1 MAEKKIGPW
10 PLGIDM
16 LSTDENFPT
25 DRNGSILSLRDSLNG
40 DFTREGWWQTR
51 PGLQRRLAQEGLHS
65 LWGSNDGADTFGV
78 RSGELVR
85 VLVDGDSVTLSTI
98 ATLLSDQP
106 VDFALLNGEIVFSS
120 LAQIGVIGAGD
131 IVRPLSVPNGE
142 LPAMAVTAAGGLA
155 AGRYSAAISF
165 VDARGEEGGLSPL
178 ATVNVQE
185 GGGIRLTF
193 PVAPAGIQ
201 LAKVYRTE
209 ANGGML
215 RLAATAPLA
224 MGTYLL
230 GAGQLGR
237 PAETQFLRAMR
248 PGAMVR
254 QWNGR
259 LLTGRGSTLCI
270 SEPMRYGLYSP
281 RHGFVQFPAP
291 IAFIEG
297 VDGGIYVGL
306 AGRSVAFLRGST
318 PKEFTMR
325 ESGAKPV
332 PRSSVLVQSNIL
344 DPGLQLG
351 GDVALWL
358 SEKGYVIGSA
368 DGQLL
373 EQQANRIRLS
383 AGVSGR
389 TAVFDRRVLTI
400 VNA

>member
-1 MAEKKIGPW
+1 MAEKKLGPW

-16 LSTDENFPT
+16 LSTDENFAT
-25 DRNGSILSLRDSLNG
+25 DRNGSILALRDSHNG
-40 DFTREGWWQTR
+40 DFTRDGWWQTR
-51 PGLQRRLAQEGLHS
+51 PGLLRRLTEAGVHS
-65 LWGSNDGADTFGV
+65 LWGSNDGVDTFGV
-78 RSGELVR
+78 RAGALVR
-85 VLVDGDSVTLSTI
+85 VRTAAANVTLEPI

-106 VDFALLNGEIVFSS
+106 VDFAPLNGEIVFSS
-120 LAQIGVIGAGD
+120 LSQIGVIGAGD
-131 IVRPLSVPNGE
+131 VVRPLSVPNGE

-165 VDARGEEGGLSPL
+165 VDAHGEEGGLSPL

-215 RLAATAPLA
+215 RLVTTAPLA
-224 MGTYLL
+224 LGTFQL
-230 GAGQLGR
+230 GNGLLGR
-237 PAETQFLRAMR
+237 PADTQFLRAMR

-259 LLTGRGSTLCI
+259 LLTARESTLCL

-281 RHGFVQFPAP
+281 RHNFVHFPTP

-306 AGRSVAFLRGST
+306 VGRGVAFLRGST
-318 PKEFTMR
+318 PKEFSIR
-325 ESGAKPV
+325 EFGAKPV
-332 PRSSVLVQSNIL
+332 PRSSVLIQSNLL

-351 GDVALWL
+351 GEVAFWL

-373 EQQANRIRLS
+373 EQQANRIRIS
-383 AGVSGR
+383 AGGSGR

>member
-1 MAEKKIGPW
+1 MAEKRLGPW

-16 LSTDENFPT
+16 LSTDEQFPA
-25 DRNGSILSLRDSLNG
+25 DRSGAPIALRDSLNG

-51 PGLQRRLAQEGLHS
+51 PGLQRLVTQAGLHS
-65 LWGSNDGADTFGV
+65 LWSQDGTDTFAV
-78 RSGELVR
+78 HAGELVR
-85 VLVDGDSVTLSTI
+85 VRYDGGALAMTPI
-98 ATLLSDQP
+98 ATLQSDQP
-106 VDFALLNGEIVFSS
+106 VDFAPLNGEIVFSS

-131 IVRPLSVPNGE
+131 VVRPLSVPDGQ
-142 LPAMAVTAAGGLA
+142 LPALASTAAGGLA

-178 ATVNVQE
+178 ATVSVQD
-185 GGGIRLTF
+185 GGGIRLTM
-193 PVAPAGIQ
+193 PAAPEGITMAR
-201 LAKVYRTE
+201 LYRTE

-230 GAGQLGR
+230 GQGQLGR
-237 PAETQFLRAMR
+237 PADTQFLRAMR
-248 PGAMVR
+248 PGEIVR

-270 SEPMRYGLYSP
+270 SEPMRYGLYS
-281 RHGFVQFPAP
+281 RLHGFVQFPAP
-291 IAFIEG
+291 IAFVEG
-297 VDGGIYVGL
+297 VDGGVYVGL
-306 AGRSVAFLRGST
+306 TGRCVAFLRGSK
-318 PKEFTMR
+318 PGEFSYR
-325 ESGAKPV
+325 EYGAKPV
-332 PRSSVLVQSNIL
+332 PRSSVLIQSNLL
-344 DPGLQLG
+344 DPQLQLG

-358 SEKGYVIGSA
+358 SEKGYVIGSG

-373 EQQANRIRLS
+373 EQQAHRIRLS

-389 TAVFDRRVLTI
+389 TAVVDRRVLTI